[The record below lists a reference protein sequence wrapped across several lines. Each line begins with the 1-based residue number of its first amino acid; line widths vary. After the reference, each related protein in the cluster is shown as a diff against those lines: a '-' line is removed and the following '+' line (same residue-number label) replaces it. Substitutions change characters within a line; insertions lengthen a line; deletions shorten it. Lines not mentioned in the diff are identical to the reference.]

1 MDYAKSYKWVK
12 GYSCP
17 CGERRSMA
25 RRRRSEMVCE
35 KCWADAALLARSE
48 GTSQTEAY
56 YKILARHN
64 HDSTA
69 RIRELEAAL
78 AAAQERNTALQS
90 EHLDHVIRLYDQLT
104 AANSEIEKL
113 SALLGKDNKNGN

>member
-1 MDYAKSYKWVK
+1 
-12 GYSCP
+12 
-17 CGERRSMA
+17 
-25 RRRRSEMVCE
+25 MVCE

-69 RIRELEAAL
+69 RIRDLEAAL
-78 AAAQERNTALQS
+78 AAECEKQPHDRPR
-90 EHLDHVIRLYDQLT
+90 HPRP
-104 AANSEIEKL
+104 AAE
-113 SALLGKDNKNGN
+113 